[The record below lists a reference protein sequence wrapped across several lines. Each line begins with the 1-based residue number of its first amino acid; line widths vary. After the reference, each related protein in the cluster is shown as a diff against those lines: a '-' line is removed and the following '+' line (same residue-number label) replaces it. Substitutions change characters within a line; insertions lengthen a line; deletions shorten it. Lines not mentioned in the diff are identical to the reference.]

1 MTSVFIATTAFLT
14 ECAKQQAAGAF
25 ALGNLLRNP
34 GAAVAAVVIQ
44 PLVDKMGV
52 GWCFTGLAI
61 MDLVFVGSAVI
72 ILKIKCPGWR
82 KERNA
87 KMAAAMRMTKT
98 P

>member
-1 MTSVFIATTAFLT
+1 MTWVFIATTAFLT

-34 GAAVAAVVIQ
+34 GAAIAAVVIE
-44 PLVDKMGV
+44 PLISKMGV

-61 MDLVFVGSAVI
+61 MDLILVGSAVI
-72 ILKIKCPGWR
+72 ILNIKCPGWR

-87 KMAAAMRMTKT
+87 KMAAAARAKKT